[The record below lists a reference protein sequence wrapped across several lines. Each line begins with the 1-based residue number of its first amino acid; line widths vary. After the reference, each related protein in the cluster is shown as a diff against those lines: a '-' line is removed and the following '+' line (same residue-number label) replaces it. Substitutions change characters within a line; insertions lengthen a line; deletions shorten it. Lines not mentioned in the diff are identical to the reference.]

1 MKKIAY
7 YVLYSEQQISQFRDK
22 FSFIP
27 VLAINP
33 SQIDSIDAS
42 LFFNKTKAFEKF
54 NRQITNE
61 EIAHTLSHI
70 KCWREIAENNELSDE
85 DFALIAESDIQLVN
99 NFENL
104 VQSYANKYPSYGI
117 IKLQKNG
124 EYYSNKRLFQEG
136 DEPDAIIYGDINKYN
151 NGCSL
156 YLIRKDIAKKLS
168 LSLNESKPY
177 WLADHFIEFHN
188 PKNIAQA
195 NYLLGKELK
204 EKLQNK
210 VENPLFSI
218 IVPIYN
224 VERYL
229 EQSIKSVLAQDYHNY
244 ELILVDDGS
253 PDNSIDICVKY
264 AKKYKNIRFIHKS
277 NGGLSDARN
286 MGIKIA
292 RGEYI
297 IFLDSDDF
305 WQGSHILSDLQQII
319 FHDNPDVIFNYM
331 SSVYPDHI
339 IHHYID
345 ISEETGDFVK
355 NFPILYQS
363 DIYIG
368 FVFTKIVKRSLILDN
383 NLFFIKGR
391 LFEDVPWSFSL
402 LKHIK
407 SYSIYKSSFY
417 MYRRGRE
424 GAITQIV
431 TSEGTVHLFANFDS
445 LIEDFKYISVN
456 LPELKI
462 SALEYISKNHQYTM
476 QCYDLLSDNE
486 KEKLREVKEIHL
498 QKWKELNNE

>member
-1 MKKIAY
+1 MKKVIH
-7 YVLYSEQQISQFRDK
+7 YVLYSEQQAAQLKDK
-22 FSFIP
+22 PCFIP
-27 VLAINP
+27 ILTINAT
-33 SQIDSIDAS
+33 QIDAIDTA
-42 LFFNKTKAFEKF
+42 LIFNTQRAFEKL
-54 NRQITNE
+54 NRPITNR

-70 KCWREIAENNELSDE
+70 KCWKAIAENSELDDE
-85 DFALIAESDIQLVN
+85 DFALIAECSV
-99 NFENL
+99 NL
-104 VQSYANKYPSYGI
+104 VGNFQQLAQDYANRYPSYGI
-117 IKLQKNG
+117 IKLQ
-124 EYYSNKRLFQEG
+124 SNAGGRLFQDG
-136 DEPDAIIYGDINKYN
+136 DNADAFIYGDISQYNK
-151 NGCSL
+151 GCAL
-156 YLIRKDIAKKLS
+156 YLIRKDLAKKLTTQIA
-168 LSLNESKPY
+168 ETKPH
-177 WLADHFIEFHN
+177 WLAEQFTEFHE
-188 PKNIAQA
+188 PSNIAQA
-195 NYLLGKELK
+195 HYLLGEIPK
-204 EKLQNK
+204 EKLQDK

-218 IVPIYN
+218 IIPIYN

-229 EQSIKSVLAQDYHNY
+229 EQCIESVIAQDYQNY

-286 MGIKIA
+286 IGIKIA
-292 RGEYI
+292 CGEYV

-486 KEKLREVKEIHL
+486 KEKLREVKETHL